1 MASVFNTTVHSRIPS
16 LCLYWMTTWQ
26 MLRCTLDRCC
36 NPLDVTKTLR
46 GNRTPISPD
55 TDILQRKRRTF
66 FLSTRQNRQIPYF
79 GRGSCSPLCSA
90 VKLPKSNPG
99 NVHANGAKQP
109 LWTRNGM
116 GTCTQPKIQ
125 AAEIRL
131 GLFSCPDNFSKA
143 TCSFPGYTKLLTYVS
158 ESLPYPKN
166 SLCVLLELPV
176 IRILINP

>member
-79 GRGSCSPLCSA
+79 GCESCLPLCST

-116 GTCTQPKIQ
+116 GTCTQPENFRLQESGWGFLAVLTTFQKQHVPFPATRSSLLMSPNPCHIQ
-125 AAEIRL
+125 
-131 GLFSCPDNFSKA
+131 
-143 TCSFPGYTKLLTYVS
+143 
-158 ESLPYPKN
+158 
-166 SLCVLLELPV
+166 
-176 IRILINP
+176 RILFVFSLNYPLFKSL